1 MTISIRPVR
10 PEDAAALAQIMI
22 AAWRSGFRGILSGDT
37 IDKYTQFPPCQ
48 EMFTQ
53 LLASGAGTMY
63 LAKGD
68 GQPLGLLFWLEEE
81 NRTAR
86 IEAILTCPE
95 AWGKGIAAA
104 LMERCVTDAKAAGYD
119 TLQVWPFAENHRAK
133 RFYEKHRFLP
143 TGNTR
148 MGDALEEEYINYF

>member
-22 AAWRSGFRGILSGDT
+22 AAWRSGFRGILSEEI
-37 IDKYTQFPPCQ
+37 IDKYTQFQPCR

-63 LAKGD
+63 LAEGNS
-68 GQPLGLLFWLEEE
+68 QPMGLLFWLEEE
-81 NRTAR
+81 NHTAR
-86 IEAILTCPE
+86 IEALLTCPE

-104 LMERCVTDAKAAGYD
+104 LMERCVTDAKAAGCD
-119 TLQVWPFAENHRAK
+119 TLQVWPFADNHRAK
-133 RFYEKHRFLP
+133 RFYKKHHFLP
-143 TGNTR
+143 TGATR
-148 MGDALEEEYINYF
+148 TGDALEEEYIRNL